1 MRTRRSEQCF
11 GNAKLLLKQG
21 MALPGKYTVSG
32 NVPVIDSLPNK
43 IKLFSGKEWSVKW
56 NAQKA
61 SFPLMDVKTEPHP
74 RPAIMTPVMISRM
87 PNILG
92 IVTVSWKS
100 RALESKT
107 SAKARLIKG

>member
-1 MRTRRSEQCF
+1 MAFF
-11 GNAKLLLKQG
+11 GKL
-21 MALPGKYTVSG
+21 TVSRKL
-32 NVPVIDSLPNK
+32 PVSDGFLNE
-43 IKLFSGKEWSVKW
+43 IKFFSRKEWLIKW

-74 RPAIMTPVMISRM
+74 RLAIMIPVMINKM

-107 SAKARLIKG
+107 STKARLIKG